1 MYVRVS
7 VSMPPVWQLVL
18 SIAIS
23 LASLYVLVWITAR
36 IYRVGILMYGKR
48 PTIPEMI
55 KWIRYA

>member
-1 MYVRVS
+1 VRVS